1 MRPYMPR
8 LLVTGGSGYLGS
20 EIIRRATQA
29 MTWEV
34 FATYHSHRPESLD
47 TEWYQLDI
55 QHAND
60 VNRVVTD
67 IHPSVIM
74 HTAYRQKGPDVWS
87 ISAQGAE
94 TVAQAATQV
103 GARFIHMSTDALFDG
118 ESTAPYT
125 EADMPNPITPYGEA
139 KAAAERLVVSAY
151 PESVLV
157 RTSLIYGGKASS
169 PHEQLVLDALDGQS
183 DITFFTDE
191 IRCPIYVSDL
201 AEALLELATMELS
214 GILHVAGRDA
224 VSRYEFACLFA
235 KAQCRSSD
243 TLRSGLS
250 AESGMKRPRTC
261 VLDCTKAQ
269 SVLQTNLR
277 GVYDILV

>member
-1 MRPYMPR
+1 MLR

-20 EIIRRATQA
+20 EIIRQATQA

-34 FATYHSHRPESLD
+34 FATYHAHRPESLD
-47 TEWYQLDI
+47 AEWYQLDI
-55 QHAND
+55 QHADD
-60 VNRVVTD
+60 VNRVVID
-67 IHPSVIM
+67 IRPSVII

-94 TVAQAATQV
+94 TVAQAAKQV

-118 ESTAPYT
+118 ESTVPYT
-125 EADMPNPITPYGEA
+125 EADRPNPITPYGEA
-139 KAAAERLVVSAY
+139 KAAAERFVVSAY

-157 RTSLIYGGKASS
+157 RTSLIYGGKTPS

-191 IRCPIYVSDL
+191 IRCPIHVSDL
-201 AEALLELATMELS
+201 AEVLLELATMELS

-235 KAQCRSSD
+235 KAQRRSSD
-243 TLRSGLS
+243 RLRSGLS
-250 AESGMKRPRTC
+250 AESGMKRPRAC

-269 SVLQTNLR
+269 NVLQTNLR
-277 GVYDILV
+277 GVYDILA